1 MQDLF
6 LKPRS
11 KKSWS
16 GGPVGVATDRD
27 FRGSWFE
34 CRNDGLVSKKMKVFS
49 ISEQYVYNY
58 LKLNKSLNTEAPSFL
73 ITVVYERVFFKYW

>member
-1 MQDLF
+1 MFPYKFTCAWRIGAGVKIMQDLF

-11 KKSWS
+11 KKSGS

-49 ISEQYVYNY
+49 ISEKNIYNY
-58 LKLNKSLNTEAPSFL
+58 LKLNKSLNT
-73 ITVVYERVFFKYW
+73 